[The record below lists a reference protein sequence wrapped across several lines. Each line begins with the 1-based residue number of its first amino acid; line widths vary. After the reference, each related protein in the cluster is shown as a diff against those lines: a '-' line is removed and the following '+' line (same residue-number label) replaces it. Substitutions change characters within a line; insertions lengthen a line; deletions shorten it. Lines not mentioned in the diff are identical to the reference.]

1 MNATAIV
8 SAAGLLGATLPA
20 HDALKIVSQF
30 LRGMFEIDRV
40 SFAVYD
46 RSRDDF
52 SISFVEVDGPSRYG
66 PGIRL
71 PRQGTRT
78 GDAFSSKHPR
88 VSNDLER
95 DHFLE
100 DKYLAAEGMRTGI
113 SLPLINDAGALGT
126 LNVDWRR
133 PAAADATTIDII
145 QAAGNA
151 FTNGASKY
159 ALSRLFAPCADDMSA
174 SKIAAPTQTLA
185 EIEAAHIISV
195 LKSRGWRVSGNAG
208 AAEALAVH
216 PNTLRSRMQ
225 KLGIKRPS
233 ILNTVTDLPTRSA

>member
-20 HDALKIVSQF
+20 HDALKIISQF
-30 LRGMFEIDRV
+30 LRGIFEIDRV

-52 SISFVEVDGPSRYG
+52 SISFVQVDGPSRYG

-88 VSNDLER
+88 VSIDLER
-95 DHFLE
+95 DQFLE
-100 DKYLAAEGMRTGI
+100 DKYLAAEGMRTGV
-113 SLPLINDAGALGT
+113 SLPLVNDAGTLGT

-133 PAAADATTIDII
+133 PAAANATAIEII

-159 ALSRLFAPCADDMSA
+159 ALSRLFTPGVENSGT
-174 SKIAAPTQTLA
+174 SKIEARTQTLT
-185 EIEAAHIISV
+185 EVETAHIISV
-195 LKSRGWRVSGNAG
+195 LKSRGWRVSGSAG
-208 AAEALAVH
+208 AAAALAVH

-233 ILNTVTDLPTRSA
+233 ILNTVPDLPTRSA